1 MLGGKG
7 LIRAPQNKGM
17 VKKKNKKKQKKK
29 TSAKLC
35 HNWPQL
41 YKNLLK
47 NATYIDFGR

>member
-17 VKKKNKKKQKKK
+17 VKKKNKKKIKK
-29 TSAKLC
+29 TSANLS

>member
-17 VKKKNKKKQKKK
+17 VKKKIKK
-29 TSAKLC
+29 TSANLS